1 MKLPFFTDK
10 RVDWPSDQSEIHP
23 AKPKVGGSWGSERSN
38 QGPPPAAPGLAGHV
52 WVDRGPQNHNQR
64 TVPASIP
71 RSPLQFPA
79 RFPFGR
85 AHETHGLQT
94 VAPSMVLPPLLPS
107 PLACFHLC
115 NKITL
120 LRTPSHSFSSVACSP
135 LHRHPTGPSIE
146 EKRTTS
152 ASIPA
157 FHPCPPAR
165 CEGRCYLDCDP
176 STKQRQGRRDRYT
189 GRIHNST
196 TLAHINILFEF
207 LGSSLPIHRRL
218 QGPLEGLASL
228 WYQRPLIRSRSSS
241 TRPRIHSPRPKP
253 NVDRASLYHNHSQ

>member
-1 MKLPFFTDK
+1 MSGSTGVLRITTSEPSLHPF
-10 RVDWPSDQSEIHP
+10 R
-23 AKPKVGGSWGSERSN
+23 
-38 QGPPPAAPGLAGHV
+38 GLHCNFPLA
-52 WVDRGPQNHNQR
+52 
-64 TVPASIP
+64 
-71 RSPLQFPA
+71 SPLD
-79 RFPFGR
+79 
-85 AHETHGLQT
+85 AHTRRTACKLW
-94 VAPSMVLPPLLPS
+94 LLRWCCRRCCPLL
-107 PLACFHLC
+107 LLRFHLC

-135 LHRHPTGPSIE
+135 LHRHPTGPLIE